1 MITTKFYLD
10 TRSTKKCGAAPLK
23 ISITKNR
30 KVAYI
35 STSIR
40 ILPADWDASGL
51 KAKSSAV
58 QLSAELKKA
67 DVDTILIDLQRRHKL
82 DGLTARQVRDK
93 ILEQLTPDEVGP
105 VKLLSVFQEY
115 ASTRRKQRT
124 KEIYQAT
131 IERIRKFDHKA
142 DLLTFEDIELGWLDR
157 FDSFLAVTSP
167 KKNARNIHF
176 RNIRA
181 VFNHARKHGITQS
194 YPFMNF
200 EIRNEAT
207 RKRCMSA
214 DQLRRLFTA
223 ELPSWQKRY
232 VDFFEMSFLLIA
244 INTEDLVHADAIEDG
259 RLEYNRAKT
268 NKPYSIKVEKEC
280 QEIIDRHRGQS
291 HLLNI
296 LDTYSCT
303 HNWTSRVNNVL
314 KDVSD
319 TLGLPRISM
328 YWTRHSWATIAAELE
343 IPIETISA
351 AMGHS
356 SKTVTDIYIK
366 FDQTKID
373 RANRQV
379 MDYVLYG
386 KKPMTIYDILNL
398 NFEDIKK
405 KMVDGA

>member
-10 TRSTKKCGAAPLK
+10 TRSTKEGNAAPLK

-35 STSIR
+35 PTSIR
-40 ILPADWDASGL
+40 IIPSDWNTFSL
-51 KAKSSAV
+51 KAKSPAV
-58 QLSAELKKA
+58 QISAELKKA
-67 DVDTILIDLQRRHKL
+67 DVDTILIDMQRQHKL
-82 DGLTARQVRDK
+82 DGLTARQVRDM
-93 ILEQLTPDEVGP
+93 ILEQLTPEEVGP
-105 VKLLSVFQEY
+105 EKLISVFQEF
-115 ASTRRKQRT
+115 ASTRKKQRT
-124 KEIYQAT
+124 REIYQAT
-131 IERIRKFDHKA
+131 IERIRKFEHKA
-142 DLLTFEDIELGWLDR
+142 DLLTFEDIDLGWLDR
-157 FDSFLAVTSP
+157 FDSFLARTSP
-167 KKNARNIHF
+167 KKNARNIHL

-181 VFNHARKHGITQS
+181 VFNHARKLRITQC
-194 YPFMNF
+194 YPFLNY
-200 EIRNEAT
+200 EIRGEAT
-207 RKRCMSA
+207 KKRCLSA
-214 DQLRRLFTA
+214 EQLRLLFTA

-244 INTEDLVHADAIEDG
+244 INTEDLVHANAIENG
-259 RLEYNRAKT
+259 RLEYCRAKT
-268 NKPYSIKVEKEC
+268 YRPYSIKVEDEC
-280 QEIIDRHRGQS
+280 QEIIDRHKGQLY
-291 HLLNI
+291 LLDI

-314 KDVSD
+314 KEVSE

-328 YWTRHSWATIAAELE
+328 YWARHSWATIAAELE
-343 IPIETISA
+343 IPSETISA

-356 SKTVTDIYIK
+356 SNTVTDIYIK
-366 FDQTKID
+366 FDRAKID